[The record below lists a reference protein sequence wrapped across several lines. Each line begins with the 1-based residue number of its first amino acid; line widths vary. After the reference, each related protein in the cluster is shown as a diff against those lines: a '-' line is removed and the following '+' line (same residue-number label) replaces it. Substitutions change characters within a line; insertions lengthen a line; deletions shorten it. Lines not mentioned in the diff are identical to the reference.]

1 MENENVLIL
10 GLGGV
15 GMHLTKR
22 LSNEGHAV
30 TVIETDPYLIRQAS
44 EQLDV
49 RIVSDNSMQ
58 LQLWEHAQLT
68 LGTCPINF
76 GNMSDQFWHVRSFL
90 EHVRSISEHVRTI
103 LEHVRSIL

>member
-30 TVIETDPYLIRQAS
+30 TVIETDPHLIRQAS

-49 RIVSDNSMQ
+49 RIVSGNSMQ
-58 LQLWEHAQLT
+58 LQLWSM
-68 LGTCPINF
+68 LGQSKWT
-76 GNMSDQFWHVRSFL
+76 
-90 EHVRSISEHVRTI
+90 
-103 LEHVRSIL
+103 

>member
-49 RIVSDNSMQ
+49 RICLLYTSPSPRDD
-58 LQLWEHAQLT
+58 T
-68 LGTCPINF
+68 
-76 GNMSDQFWHVRSFL
+76 
-90 EHVRSISEHVRTI
+90 
-103 LEHVRSIL
+103 